1 MSQRA
6 QQKILENED
15 MILKSVQDS
24 IVPLRKKLAD
34 LNEETFEARRLLPE
48 NAKLFK
54 ESGFLKIISPYRDGR
69 SPDFLLAQ
77 RVIEEMAT
85 ACPSSAW
92 CLASY
97 MSFSSWVLHFFPD
110 EAVAEVQPKG
120 VNNIICGVSAPTGKV
135 TSVLGG
141 YRLSGRWRWASGCEA
156 ADWVMLTAKNT
167 DDDKNEVMSFLVPTG
182 KCEIESTWSP
192 VGLHGTGSKDVVLND
207 HFIPEHRGISFSRVF
222 SKVEEE
228 QLKQS
233 PILYLPAFMANWL
246 MAQVC
251 SGVAVRVLEEAK
263 SRLAQSF
270 IPHEGRPQ
278 SKSPLALAELATA
291 QAQIDA
297 AQALNQSIGEKLN
310 EHMEQKKSFTTLE
323 RAKTRLDMA
332 YAFALNGN
340 VIDRIEGLLGVKVVN
355 PSSELTRFF
364 LDYKAMKAHPAFDI
378 RVAKE
383 LFGRVLVGEKPQTSY
398 Y

>member
-6 QQKILENED
+6 QQKVLENDEL
-15 MILKSVQDS
+15 ILKSVKDN
-24 IVPLRKKLAD
+24 IVPIKQKLAN
-34 LNEETFEARRLLPE
+34 LNEETFKARRLLPE
-48 NAKLFK
+48 AAKLFK

-77 RVIEEMAT
+77 KVIKEMAT
-85 ACPSSAW
+85 VCPSSAW

-97 MSFSSWVLHFFPD
+97 MSFSSWVLHFFSD

-120 VNNIICGVSAPTGKV
+120 MNNIICGVSAPTGKV

-167 DDDKNEVMSFLVPTG
+167 ENNQNEVMSFLVPIE
-182 KCEIESTWSP
+182 KCEIEDTWSP

-207 HFIPEHRGISFSRVF
+207 HFVPEHRGISFSRVF

-228 QLKQS
+228 QLIQS

-251 SGVAVRVLEEAK
+251 SGVAARVLEEAK
-263 SRLAQSF
+263 NRLGQSF

-278 SKSPLALAELATA
+278 SESSLVLADLATA
-291 QAQIDA
+291 QAQLDA
-297 AQALNQSIGEKLN
+297 AESLNKSLGEKLN
-310 EHMEQKKSFTTLE
+310 ERMRQRRSFTVLE
-323 RAKTRLDMA
+323 RAQARLDMA
-332 YAFALNGN
+332 YAFELNAN
-340 VIDRIEGLLGVKVVN
+340 VINQVEGLIGVKLVN
-355 PSSELTRFF
+355 PSNGLTRFF
-364 LDYKAMKAHPAFDI
+364 LDFKAMKAHPAFDI